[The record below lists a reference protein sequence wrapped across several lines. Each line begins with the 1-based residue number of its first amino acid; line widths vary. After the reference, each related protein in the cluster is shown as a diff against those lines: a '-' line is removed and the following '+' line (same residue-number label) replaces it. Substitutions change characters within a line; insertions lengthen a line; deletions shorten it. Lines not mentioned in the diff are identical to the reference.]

1 MPQLAGQHPDRQ
13 RQVAAQPGDL
23 AHRGIGGSQPG
34 PGGKPGEQCPG
45 FRRGEDVKAE
55 HGRVVQC
62 GQPAAAGD
70 EHQAARGARQ
80 QRLDLLV
87 AGGVIEQQKDL
98 LARHVAAPLPGPR
111 VQPRRDLRRGY
122 PGDQQQAGQRIGGV
136 DRPPPGGVG
145 VQRQE
150 ELPVREGPGQPV
162 RRMHREGG
170 LADPGHPIDRVD
182 LYHPATSRRRRGQH
196 SHQLR
201 ELGLPAGEG
210 GDVARQR
217 PAGRRRE
224 RPRHLL
230 PGRQH
235 LGRRNLAA
243 GRGHEQ
249 LARRLGQAQRAGQQN
264 AGVLVSGAGDTP
276 LQVTDRTGAQACR
289 LRQLLLRQ
297 PGLSAQLPQQPGKTK
312 LRLGHRPSPLTTC
325 PPRPSRA
332 SREPPAQTVRQPR
345 RPGHPRHPKPA
356 GQPLTADRRGALSSH
371 CRAAAARICIW
382 GPRPAPE
389 PGRRISVGCS
399 VSGSAWWGHSPLPI
413 VEVSRAGQPEGIPV
427 IANDATLT
435 NWPPPKTAA
444 WSRQRAQCP
453 AGGNFNLFMKAVAGL
468 CHPPA
473 GLRPAPARKE
483 RNQP

>member
-1 MPQLAGQHPDRQ
+1 MH
-13 RQVAAQPGDL
+13 
-23 AHRGIGGSQPG
+23 
-34 PGGKPGEQCPG
+34 
-45 FRRGEDVKAE
+45 
-55 HGRVVQC
+55 C

-70 EHQAARGARQ
+70 EHQAARGAGQ
-80 QRLDLLV
+80 QRLDLLL
-87 AGGVIEQQKDL
+87 AGGVVEQQKDL

-111 VQPRRDLRRGY
+111 VQPGRDLPRGQ
-122 PGDQQQAGQRIGGV
+122 PGGQQQAGQRIGGV

-145 VQRQE
+145 VQREE

-170 LADPGHPIDRVD
+170 LADPGHPVDRVD
-182 LYHPATSRRRRGQH
+182 LYHPATGSRRGQH

-235 LGRRNLAA
+235 LGRRGLAA

-249 LARRLGQAQRAGQQN
+249 LTRRPGQAQRTGQQN
-264 AGVLVSGAGDTP
+264 AGVLVGGAGDTP

-312 LRLGHRPSPLTTC
+312 LRPGHRPSPLTTC

-332 SREPPAQTVRQPR
+332 SREPPWENRTPAPPAWPSPSPR
-345 RPGHPRHPKPA
+345 A
-356 GQPLTADRRGALSSH
+356 GW
-371 CRAAAARICIW
+371 AAR
-382 GPRPAPE
+382 
-389 PGRRISVGCS
+389 
-399 VSGSAWWGHSPLPI
+399 
-413 VEVSRAGQPEGIPV
+413 
-427 IANDATLT
+427 
-435 NWPPPKTAA
+435 
-444 WSRQRAQCP
+444 
-453 AGGNFNLFMKAVAGL
+453 
-468 CHPPA
+468 
-473 GLRPAPARKE
+473 
-483 RNQP
+483 